1 MPVIKSSQKRARQA
15 VKRTARNVH
24 FKKKIRLA
32 FQAFTTSLDGGKKT
46 DIANAQ
52 TKMYSLL
59 DTATKKNI
67 FHKNKT
73 ARRKA
78 KIAQMAKQ
86 AGTSKVAPK
95 PTTKTPAKQKA
106 TKWLWA

>member
-1 MPVIKSSQKRARQA
+1 MPVIKSSKKRVRQS

-32 FQAFTTSLDGGKKT
+32 YQAFTTSLNSGKKT

-52 TKMYSLL
+52 TKMNSLL

-67 FHKNKT
+67 FHKNKS
-73 ARRKA
+73 ARRKS
-78 KIAQMAKQ
+78 KIAQMAQQ
-86 AGTSKVAPK
+86 ANTAKT
-95 PTTKTPAKQKA
+95 TTKT
-106 TKWLWA
+106 TKKST